1 MTIRE
6 NSMNIAKIIRPNLS
20 VLKEYVPGKPIEEV
34 QREYGIQD
42 VIKLASNEN
51 PLGAS
56 PKALAA
62 MIAELS
68 RYAHLYP
75 DGSSLELVQKIANNF
90 GVTPAQVYIDSGLD
104 AVIGKLGLT
113 FMDPGDEIV
122 LSQYSFPVYESTVIK
137 MNAKAVLVPQTVD
150 FRVDIPAIIRAV
162 TPRTKIICLCNPNNP
177 TGTIFTQSEF
187 ETLLAGIPED
197 VLIVCDEAYYEF
209 AEDDAFPESMDYLS
223 RTPNLLVMR
232 TFSKVFGLASVRV
245 GFAIGHQD
253 VIGALLKVR
262 EAFAVNRAAQ
272 AGALAALDDD
282 EFVRQT
288 IAANRAG
295 RQQYYQAF
303 KRLGIR
309 YYPSQTNFIFFEVD
323 RPGVEIYQAM
333 LRRGVIIRPLTSQ
346 GLTHHLR
353 ISVGTAGE
361 NERAIAALE
370 QALKA

>member
-1 MTIRE
+1 
-6 NSMNIAKIIRPNLS
+6 MNIAKIIRPNLS